1 MTFKQVEYFLRVF
14 ACRNIAAA
22 AEELFVSRPV
32 ISKAILTLEE
42 EVGTPLFQRSKR
54 RRSANRG
61 RKSLISHIAGIRIRL
76 YQCVGKNPLSK
87 R

>member
-42 EVGTPLFQRSKR
+42 EVGTPLFQRSKEGVEPTEAGKVLYHTLQEFESGYINALEK
-54 RRSANRG
+54 SA
-61 RKSLISHIAGIRIRL
+61 
-76 YQCVGKNPLSK
+76 V
-87 R
+87 